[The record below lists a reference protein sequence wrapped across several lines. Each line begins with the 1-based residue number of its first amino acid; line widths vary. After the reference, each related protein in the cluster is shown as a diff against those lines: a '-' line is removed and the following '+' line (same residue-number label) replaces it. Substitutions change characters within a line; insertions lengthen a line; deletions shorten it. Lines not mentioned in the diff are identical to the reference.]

1 MTTITSTR
9 MIGYVAVDSGQVII
23 TDPGSLSSWGSE
35 GFGEAGVGHFSYG
48 GACSTTLTDEQA
60 GQLNFERGHAGVAVV
75 SSTGYGDGLYPVYA
89 HYEETEGWGKRI
101 AKLEIVFIEDEDEDE
116 DDE

>member
-1 MTTITSTR
+1 MSTTTSTR
-9 MIGYVAVDSGQVII
+9 QIGFVAVDSGQIMI
-23 TDPGSLSSWGSE
+23 TDPGYVGGFGKE

-48 GACSTTLTDEQA
+48 GACATTLTEEQA
-60 GQLNFERGHAGVAVV
+60 GQLNFTAGHGGVAVV

-101 AKLEIVFIEDEDEDE
+101 ARLEIVFIDDEDGVDE
-116 DDE
+116 